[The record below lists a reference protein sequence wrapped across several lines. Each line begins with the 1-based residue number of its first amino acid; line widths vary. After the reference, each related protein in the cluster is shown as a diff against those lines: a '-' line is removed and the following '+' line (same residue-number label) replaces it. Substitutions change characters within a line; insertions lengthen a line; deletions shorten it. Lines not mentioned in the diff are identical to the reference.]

1 MLRFYKLSAVA
12 MALTVALTACTEGTG
27 LNDDD
32 TGLNDEPFAPA
43 ASAAD
48 LQVVQGAFAASVFE
62 SLALSSEDFN
72 LVPDPPPPAVA
83 LLQAS
88 VAAASAGSHWE
99 AAAAAEAFAAAGPAS
114 GPLLPVDFRGRTYDR
129 GVDGYRHNLER
140 TDAPVNGVRFIL
152 YEVDPA
158 THIPGTTEIG
168 YVDLLDESTDLAY
181 VARVVVVTGGVVR
194 INYTVSAVVGTQTLG
209 FTVSGFIGDGTNQID
224 VYLSMTFVHALPVST
239 ATVEHRISVPS
250 RGFEVNATVVFEFN
264 DETLQGSADVNAT
277 FMQSHHTVT
286 VTGVMTFSEGDL
298 PTEAGSFEIH
308 VDGQLFATVTVDVT
322 ANGETITVQNA
333 TGGELTSTE
342 AQHVRT
348 IFHGLE
354 EMFDDK
360 FEDFIRPVAWLFGA
374 GAAA

>member
-1 MLRFYKLSAVA
+1 MLRFYRFSAVA
-12 MALTVALTACTEGTG
+12 MALTVALTACTEGTDG
-27 LNDDD
+27 
-32 TGLNDEPFAPA
+32 TGPDDEPFAPEE
-43 ASAAD
+43 SAAD

-62 SLALSSEDFN
+62 SLALSSGSFS
-72 LVPDPPPPAVA
+72 LVADTGAVPVG

-88 VAAASAGSHWE
+88 LAAASSGSHWE

-114 GPLLPVDFRGRTYDR
+114 GPLLPVDFLGRTYDR
-129 GVDGYRHNLER
+129 GVDGYRHNSER

-152 YEVDPA
+152 YEVDPV
-158 THIPGTTEIG
+158 THEPGTTEIG

-209 FTVSGFIGDGTNQID
+209 FTVSGFIGDGTDQID

-264 DETLQGSADVNAT
+264 EETLQGSADVNAT

-286 VTGVMTFSEGDL
+286 VTGVVTFSEGDL

-354 EMFDDK
+354 EMFDDR
-360 FEDFIRPVAWLFGA
+360 FEDFIRPVAWLFGD